1 MGAEWTERF
10 VGELCEVKHGWAFKG
25 EYFSDAGDFLLLTP
39 GNFLEAGG
47 IRLRDNKEKFYTGDF
62 PNEYLLNKNDLL
74 VVMTDLVQSAPILGG
89 SAWVPCDNR
98 YLHNQ
103 RLGKIVNIK
112 DDLVCKEFLYWIF
125 NFDGY
130 RSQIKGSA
138 SGATVRHTAPERI
151 YKCKVHLPPIQ
162 IQKKIAA
169 ILSAYDDL
177 IENNLKRIKLL
188 EEMAQI
194 TYEEWFVRLKFPGH
208 ETTPLDLVTGLPV
221 GWKKEK
227 LGNVT
232 SYINRGVSPDYVEN
246 DGFYVINQKCI
257 RNHYVNLEEARL
269 TSKAKRIPDDKLIN
283 KLDILINSTGTGTL
297 GRVAQIFSTPGF
309 VTVDTHVTIVRAS
322 TPIFALYLG
331 RALEHIESFI
341 ENLGKGATNQQE
353 LSRTDLAEL
362 VKVVIP
368 TKDVLIKYDEFS
380 SPIYESILMYQSQN
394 QLLKEARDI
403 LLPRL
408 MTGMIDVEQLILPE
422 RFNNPSV
429 STQEPQSV

>member
-1 MGAEWTERF
+1 MKWKQITL
-10 VGELCEVKHGWAFKG
+10 GEILRVKHGWAFKS
-25 EYFSDAGDFLLLTP
+25 EHFSDVGQHIVLTP
-39 GNFLEAGG
+39 GNFYEEGG
-47 IRLRDNKEKFYTGDF
+47 FKARGDKDRFYSGDY
-62 PNEYLLNKNDLL
+62 PSEYLLSKGNVIVAMTEQGEGLL
-74 VVMTDLVQSAPILGG
+74 G
-89 SAWVPCDNR
+89 SAAIIPENDR
-98 YLHNQ
+98 FLHNQ
-103 RLGKIVNIK
+103 RLGLVTIKNDAEADLFFVYKLFNTQIV
-112 DDLVCKEFLYWIF
+112 
-125 NFDGY
+125 
-130 RSQIKGSA
+130 RQQISGSA
-138 SGATVRHTAPERI
+138 SGAKVKHTAPERI
-151 YKCKVHLPPIQ
+151 YKCKVELPPLHLQ
-162 IQKKIAA
+162 RNIAA
-169 ILSAYDDL
+169 ILSAYDYL
-177 IENNLKRIKLL
+177 IENNLTRIKLL

-208 ETTPLDLVTGLPV
+208 ETTPLDSATGLPV

-246 DGFYVINQKCI
+246 DGFCVINQKCI

-297 GRVAQIFSTPGF
+297 GRVAQIFATPGF
-309 VTVDTHVTIVRAS
+309 ATVDSHVTIVRAS

-362 VKVVIP
+362 IKVVVP

-380 SPIYESILMYQSQN
+380 SPIYESISMYQSQN

-408 MTGMIDVEQLILPE
+408 MTGMIDVEQLVLPE
-422 RFNNPSV
+422 SFSNLSA
-429 STQEPQSV
+429 STQVPQTV